1 MIYVQEVASETSRDT
16 SPWRHVSKHKNVHIT
31 GHRRTQTLPVF
42 GSFWKET
49 TPNDLPRP
57 VSTRGDEFR
66 VALEPRGD
74 TPPPMQRRGDETTA
88 PRDATTKDVNS
99 VDGIINNMV
108 PWMYMVYIGD
118 TAWAW

>member
-1 MIYVQEVASETSRDT
+1 
-16 SPWRHVSKHKNVHIT
+16 
-31 GHRRTQTLPVF
+31 
-42 GSFWKET
+42 
-49 TPNDLPRP
+49 
-57 VSTRGDEFR
+57 
-66 VALEPRGD
+66 
-74 TPPPMQRRGDETTA
+74 MQRRGDETTA